1 MGLIEC
7 RDCGHGVSISAD
19 CCPNCGNKFFVEQ
32 AKEASKK
39 DKEIKARLKA
49 EAEARDEEA
58 KKEGFKSHQEMLI
71 VKEHESK
78 QFRSDASKILEKLKK
93 DPSFEKMVKVLPEN
107 SPENYKMRR
116 KVFRDFLNN
125 KLASNEKSY
134 FNYITNQIEYSDWFD
149 YERSVKNKANPIKPL
164 IFSIVIIVV
173 ILIFNIIKR
182 GHW

>member
-32 AKEASKK
+32 AKEANKR

-58 KKEGFKSHQEMLI
+58 KKDGFKNHQEMLN
-71 VKEHESK
+71 VQEHEWK
-78 QFRSDASKILEKLKK
+78 KFRSDASKILDKLKK
-93 DPSFEKMVKVLPEN
+93 DPAFEKMVKALPEH
-107 SPENYKMRR
+107 STENYKMRR

-125 KLASNEKSY
+125 KLVGNEKSY
-134 FNYITNQIEYSDWFD
+134 INYITNQIEYSGWFD
-149 YERSVKNKANPIKPL
+149 YERSVKNKAKLIKPL
-164 IFSIVIIVV
+164 IFSIAIIVV
-173 ILIFNIIKR
+173 ILIFNRIKR
-182 GHW
+182 GY